1 MNEEKK
7 TDLPEQEAKTA
18 AEETASEE
26 KETKAAEAEAAT

>member
-18 AEETASEE
+18 RDRLRRKRDKGSGSRSGA
-26 KETKAAEAEAAT
+26 